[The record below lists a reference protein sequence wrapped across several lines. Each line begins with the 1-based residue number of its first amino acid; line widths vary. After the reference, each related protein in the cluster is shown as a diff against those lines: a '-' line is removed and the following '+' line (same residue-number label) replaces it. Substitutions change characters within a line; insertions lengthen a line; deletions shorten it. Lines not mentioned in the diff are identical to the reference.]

1 MLEKLKYINHLNEVI
16 EFGKDGIFANAN
28 DLRNYEWTVKKK
40 GKKIDG
46 FDYDIRERTLPVI
59 IQCGTAEEAVA
70 AKNRLFEVVEKDV
83 IAQRCGRFV
92 IGDYY
97 LKCYVTQS
105 QKTDYLKTARYMSIS
120 LTITTDY
127 PFWFKETKH
136 IFRKTSES
144 GADSKN
150 LDYPFDYAFDFKS
163 ETGSDSLNNRSLAAS
178 NFRMTIYGIC
188 TNPEIKI
195 GGHLYRVNGN
205 VEANEY
211 LTIDSTTKEIYLT
224 NNVGNR
230 INRFN
235 DRYRRSYIF
244 EKIPA
249 GIVPVL
255 WEGSF
260 GVDIV
265 VMDERSEPKWT

>member
-59 IQCGTAEEAVA
+59 IQCSTAEEAVA
-70 AKNRLFEVVEKDV
+70 AKNRLFETVEKDV
-83 IAQRCGRFV
+83 IAQQFGRLV

-97 LKCYVTQS
+97 LKCYVTKS
-105 QKTDYLKTARYMSIS
+105 QKSDYLKAARYMSLS

-188 TNPEIKI
+188 TNPEITI
-195 GGHLYRVNGN
+195 GDHLYKINGK
-205 VEANEY
+205 VGKNEF
-211 LTIDSTTKEIYLT
+211 LTIDSVTKKIFLTTNDGKQ
-224 NNVGNR
+224 

-249 GIVPVL
+249 GNVPVVWVGEYGFDL
-255 WEGSF
+255 
-260 GVDIV
+260 ILY
-265 VMDERSEPKWT
+265 DERSEPKWT